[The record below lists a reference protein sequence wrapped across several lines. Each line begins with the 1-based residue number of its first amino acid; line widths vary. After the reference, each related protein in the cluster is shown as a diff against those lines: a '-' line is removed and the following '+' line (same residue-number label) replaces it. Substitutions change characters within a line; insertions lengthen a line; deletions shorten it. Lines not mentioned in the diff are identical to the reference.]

1 MKKIS
6 WISCDSYIDTDL
18 PAVSRLQN
26 TYYIK
31 LLILISYN
39 TSIDYEKMVKE
50 ILGTKKVE
58 VQFLYMKHRL
68 RSISNII
75 TYLKALRSAKLYK
88 PEYFYVSFQGM
99 PYAPLLYRMLLPI
112 NKCIAACHN
121 VTTPMGATNE
131 KLALKTTRIWI
142 RCFHNINVFSQFQKD
157 ALMRISSNKKILVTP
172 FYLKYYGEPNVTVN
186 KYVSEKIRFLV
197 FGNIVK
203 YKRIDLLIDAAAIL
217 FERGVKNFIVRITG
231 GCREWNE
238 YQSRIKYPELFELK
252 IERIPNEEIPNL
264 YGDSHYAVFPY
275 QDIAQ
280 SGSITVAFSYNVPTI
295 VSDIEQFKEF
305 VIDGHTSL
313 SFKSGSA
320 ESLADTMQ
328 YAIENHK
335 DIYPKMCRELHAFVE
350 NVYSNEAILHNYI
363 DFFEAL

>member
-1 MKKIS
+1 MKRIS

-18 PAVSRLQN
+18 PAVSRLHN
-26 TYYIK
+26 SYFIK
-31 LLILISYN
+31 LLVLISYN
-39 TSIDYEKMVKE
+39 TSIDYEKMIKE
-50 ILGTKKVE
+50 VLYTEKVE
-58 VQFLYMKHRL
+58 VQFIYMKHRL

-75 TYLKALRSAKLYK
+75 TYLKALHSAKSYK
-88 PEYFYVSFQGM
+88 PDYFYISFQGM
-99 PYAPLLYRMLLPI
+99 PYAPFLYRMLLPI

-142 RCFHNINVFSQFQKD
+142 SSFKNINVFSQFQKE
-157 ALMRISSNKKILVTP
+157 ALMKISSNKKIMVTP
-172 FYLKYYGEPNVTVN
+172 FFLKYYGEPKVTIN
-186 KYVSEKIRFLV
+186 KFTSEKIRFLV

-203 YKRIDLLIDAAAIL
+203 YKRIDLLIDAATIL
-217 FERGVKNFIVRITG
+217 FERGIKNFIIRIAG
-231 GCREWNE
+231 GCREWKE
-238 YQSRIKYPELFELK
+238 YQSRIKYPELFDLK
-252 IERIPNEEIPNL
+252 IERIPNEVIPDL

-295 VSDIEQFKEF
+295 VSDIEQFREF
-305 VIDGHTSL
+305 VVDGHTCL
-313 SFKSGSA
+313 SFRSGSA

-335 DIYPKMCRELHAFVE
+335 DIYPQMCRELQAFVDK
-350 NVYSNEAILHNYI
+350 VYSSEAILRNYI
-363 DFFEAL
+363 DFFESL